1 MNDWLM
7 EFEELIEKVVDNTK
21 DWEFEE
27 FRRKIIERLEEI
39 D

>member
-7 EFEELIEKVVDNTK
+7 EFEELIEKVIDNTQ